1 MKNNKIF
8 TGVIEYNGREDFSI
22 NCNEIPHTI
31 HLKEPSL
38 KYFNN
43 DHVEFFINNRRRKGK
58 YLATVNK
65 LLKEKKHT
73 MLGVLQKKRQFFFCH
88 IGW

>member
-38 KYFNN
+38 KYFHN
-43 DHVEFFINNRRRKGK
+43 DHVEFFINNRKRKGIDGA
-58 YLATVNK
+58 Y
-65 LLKEKKHT
+65 
-73 MLGVLQKKRQFFFCH
+73 
-88 IGW
+88 